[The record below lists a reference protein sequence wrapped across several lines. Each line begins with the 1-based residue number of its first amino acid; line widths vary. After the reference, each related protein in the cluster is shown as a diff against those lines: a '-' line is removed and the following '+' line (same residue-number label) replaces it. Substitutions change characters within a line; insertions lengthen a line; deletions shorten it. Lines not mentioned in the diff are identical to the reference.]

1 MANKKLGDVM
11 TENVVYLTPTDTVR
25 QAALEMKQLN
35 VGVIP
40 VCDQD
45 RRLLGVITDRDIVTR
60 VVAEGRSLDQP
71 LRDCLTPNP
80 TTGRKDW
87 DLKDAIKMMES
98 KQIRRLPIVEQDNRL
113 IGIVSLGDITEGVN
127 DKTAGQALED
137 ISRPSRPKS
146 TGSSSSGNVA

>member
-11 TENVVYLTPTDTVR
+11 TENVVYLTPSDSVR
-25 QAALEMKQLN
+25 QAAQEMKQLN

-60 VVAEGRSLDQP
+60 IVAEGRSPDQA
-71 LRDCLTPNP
+71 LRDCITPNP

-87 DLKDAIKMMES
+87 DLKDAVKVMES
-98 KQIRRLPIVEQDNRL
+98 KQIRRLPVVEQDNRL
-113 IGIVSLGDITEGVN
+113 IGIVSLGDIAESTS
-127 DKTAGQALED
+127 DKTTGQALED
-137 ISRPSRPKS
+137 ISHPSRPKK
-146 TGSSSSGNVA
+146 